1 MNKKTLPPF
10 IVVEGPDGVGK
21 STICNWLSEEFGYKK
36 FKCMS
41 EPFYSVSKYFEEG
54 KVTSSERF
62 SFLCGEAIN
71 NSFIIKKA
79 LKNGN
84 KIVFDRYYFSSL
96 AYSEILETGITN
108 DFLFLF
114 KQLPQPDLVFL
125 ITADFNTMLQRIEER
140 GDFEKL
146 ENKFKTVE
154 TYHKLINN
162 YKSFLN
168 DNSFIINNNGK
179 IETIKAKIGEIIK
192 SNQQQEFTNNNKL
205 N

>member
-1 MNKKTLPPF
+1 MNKKTLPFF

-41 EPFYSVSKYFEEG
+41 EPFYSVSKHFEEG

-71 NSFIIKKA
+71 NSFTIKKE

-84 KIVFDRYYFSSL
+84 KIIFDRYYYSSL

-108 DFLFLF
+108 DYLFLF
-114 KQLPQPDLVFL
+114 KQLPQPDLLLF
-125 ITADFNTMLQRIEER
+125 ITADFNTMLQRIEDR
-140 GDFEKL
+140 GDFEIL
-146 ENKFKTVE
+146 GNKFNKE
-154 TYHKLINN
+154 ENYHKLIKN

-168 DNSFIINNNGK
+168 DKSFIIYNNGEFETTKTK
-179 IETIKAKIGEIIK
+179 IREIIK
-192 SNQQQEFTNNNKL
+192 SNHQH
-205 N
+205 

>member
-1 MNKKTLPPF
+1 MNKKTLPFF

-41 EPFYSVSKYFEEG
+41 EPFYSVSKHFEEG

-71 NSFIIKKA
+71 NSFIIKKE

-84 KIVFDRYYFSSL
+84 KIIFDRYYFSSL

-108 DFLFLF
+108 DYLFLF
-114 KQLPQPDLVFL
+114 KQLPQPDLLLF
-125 ITADFNTMLQRIEER
+125 ITADFKTMLQRIEDR
-140 GDFEKL
+140 GDFEIL
-146 ENKFKTVE
+146 GNKFNKE
-154 TYHKLINN
+154 ENYLKLLNN

-168 DNSFIINNNGK
+168 DKLFIINNNGE
-179 IETIKAKIGEIIK
+179 IETTKKKIREIIK
-192 SNQQQEFTNNNKL
+192 SNH
-205 N
+205 

>member
-41 EPFYSVSKYFEEG
+41 EPFYSVSKHFEEG
-54 KVTSSERF
+54 KVASSERF

-71 NSFIIKKA
+71 NSFTIKKE

-84 KIVFDRYYFSSL
+84 KIIFDRYYYSSL

-108 DFLFLF
+108 DYLFLF
-114 KQLPQPDLVFL
+114 KQLPQPDLLLF
-125 ITADFNTMLQRIEER
+125 ITADFNTMLQRIEDR
-140 GDFEKL
+140 GDFEIL
-146 ENKFKTVE
+146 GNKFNKE
-154 TYHKLINN
+154 ENYHKLIKN

-168 DNSFIINNNGK
+168 DKSFIINNNGEFETTKTK
-179 IETIKAKIGEIIK
+179 IIEIIK
-192 SNQQQEFTNNNKL
+192 SNHQHYLTTNKKL

>member
-1 MNKKTLPPF
+1 MNKKTLPFF

-41 EPFYSVSKYFEEG
+41 EPFYSVSKHFEEG

-71 NSFIIKKA
+71 NSFTIKKE

-84 KIVFDRYYFSSL
+84 KIIFDRYYYSSL

-108 DFLFLF
+108 DYLFLF
-114 KQLPQPDLVFL
+114 KQLPQPDLLLF
-125 ITADFNTMLQRIEER
+125 ITADFNTMLQRIEDR
-140 GDFEKL
+140 GDFEIL
-146 ENKFKTVE
+146 GNKFNKE
-154 TYHKLINN
+154 ENYHKLIKN
-162 YKSFLN
+162 YRSFLN
-168 DNSFIINNNGK
+168 DKSFIIHNNGEFETTKTK
-179 IETIKAKIGEIIK
+179 IREIIK
-192 SNQQQEFTNNNKL
+192 SNHQH
-205 N
+205 

>member
-1 MNKKTLPPF
+1 MNNRTHPPF

-21 STICNWLSEEFGYKK
+21 STICNWISEEFGYKK
-36 FKCMS
+36 YKCMS

-71 NSFIIKKA
+71 NSFIIQKE

-84 KIVFDRYYFSSL
+84 KIIFDRYYFSSL

-114 KQLPQPDLVFL
+114 KQLPQPDIIFL
-125 ITADFNTMLQRIEER
+125 ITADFNTMLKRIEER
-140 GDFEKL
+140 DDFEIL
-146 ENKFKTVE
+146 GNKFNKE
-154 TYHKLINN
+154 DNYHKLIDN
-162 YKSFLN
+162 YLN
-168 DNSFIINNNGK
+168 FINDKLFIINNNGE
-179 IETIKAKIGEIIK
+179 IEKTKAEIREIIK
-192 SNQQQEFTNNNKL
+192 SKSQQ
-205 N
+205 